1 MDRSVKLGIASL
13 ILITGCAL
21 PSPFNLV
28 FTVISCLLGF
38 LAAHQGSK
46 WWLVV
51 PLTIIAVAAGLLY
64 VGFHAT

>member
-13 ILITGCAL
+13 ILIIGCVL

-28 FTVISCLLGF
+28 FTVISCVLGF

-51 PLTIIAVAAGLLY
+51 PCTIITLVAGLVY
-64 VGFHAT
+64 MGVHAT